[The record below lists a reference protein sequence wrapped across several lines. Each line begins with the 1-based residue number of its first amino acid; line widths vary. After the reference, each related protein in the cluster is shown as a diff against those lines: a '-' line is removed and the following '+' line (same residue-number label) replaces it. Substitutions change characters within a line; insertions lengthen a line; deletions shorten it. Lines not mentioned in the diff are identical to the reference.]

1 MKQSTGLK
9 LRLKG
14 SFLLYV
20 YTGLFKKAHSRYTC
34 ACVDVAAKAEEP
46 SSVRATQVSLYR
58 LTKLSKALGS
68 NWRKLG
74 NSLGVSEQQLEY
86 INKRNEGEN
95 DKGKDMLDEW
105 KRTSGDAATL
115 EALQEALKKA
125 EMDDLLPDVVA
136 GTHSM
141 VTKSK
146 QTVRHGTMHTI
157 PGMLAQFFIYAH
169 VHHQILRGNNYNHLL
184 ISS

>member
-1 MKQSTGLK
+1 M
-9 LRLKG
+9 
-14 SFLLYV
+14 
-20 YTGLFKKAHSRYTC
+20 
-34 ACVDVAAKAEEP
+34 EEP
-46 SSVRATQVSLYR
+46 SSLRATQVSLYR

-115 EALQEALKKA
+115 EALQEALKMA
-125 EMDDLLPDVVA
+125 EMDDLLDVVA
-136 GTHSM
+136 GTHFYDH
-141 VTKSK
+141 KK
-146 QTVRHGTMHTI
+146 
-157 PGMLAQFFIYAH
+157 
-169 VHHQILRGNNYNHLL
+169 
-184 ISS
+184 

>member
-1 MKQSTGLK
+1 MQ
-9 LRLKG
+9 
-14 SFLLYV
+14 
-20 YTGLFKKAHSRYTC
+20 
-34 ACVDVAAKAEEP
+34 EP
-46 SSVRATQVSLYR
+46 SSLRATQVSLYG

-86 INKRNEGEN
+86 INKRNKRKS

-125 EMDDLLPDVVA
+125 EMDDLLDVVA
-136 GTHSM
+136 GTHSYDH
-141 VTKSK
+141 KK
-146 QTVRHGTMHTI
+146 
-157 PGMLAQFFIYAH
+157 
-169 VHHQILRGNNYNHLL
+169 
-184 ISS
+184 

>member
-1 MKQSTGLK
+1 MTFKRFISASTVTHGH
-9 LRLKG
+9 
-14 SFLLYV
+14 S
-20 YTGLFKKAHSRYTC
+20 KKPHARYTC
-34 ACVDVAAKAEEP
+34 AYVDVAAKVEEP
-46 SSVRATQVSLYR
+46 SSLRATQVSHYR

-74 NSLGVSEQQLEY
+74 NFLGVSEQQLEY
-86 INKRNEGEN
+86 INKRNEREN

-136 GTHSM
+136 GTHSYDH
-141 VTKSK
+141 KK
-146 QTVRHGTMHTI
+146 
-157 PGMLAQFFIYAH
+157 
-169 VHHQILRGNNYNHLL
+169 
-184 ISS
+184 

>member
-1 MKQSTGLK
+1 M
-9 LRLKG
+9 
-14 SFLLYV
+14 
-20 YTGLFKKAHSRYTC
+20 
-34 ACVDVAAKAEEP
+34 EEP
-46 SSVRATQVSLYR
+46 SSLRATQVSDNR

-86 INKRNEGEN
+86 INKRNKRKS

-125 EMDDLLPDVVA
+125 EMDVLLDVVA
-136 GTHSM
+136 GTHSYDH
-141 VTKSK
+141 KK
-146 QTVRHGTMHTI
+146 
-157 PGMLAQFFIYAH
+157 
-169 VHHQILRGNNYNHLL
+169 
-184 ISS
+184 

>member
-1 MKQSTGLK
+1 M
-9 LRLKG
+9 
-14 SFLLYV
+14 LYG
-20 YTGLFKKAHSRYTC
+20 YTGPFKKAHSRYTC

-115 EALQEALKKA
+115 EALQEAVKKA
-125 EMDDLLPDVVA
+125 GMDDLLPDVVA

-141 VTKSK
+141 ITKSK
-146 QTVRHGTMHTI
+146 QTVRHETMQTI

-169 VHHQILRGNNYNHLL
+169 VHYRILRGNNYNHLL

>member
-1 MKQSTGLK
+1 MGVWEDFS
-9 LRLKG
+9 
-14 SFLLYV
+14 
-20 YTGLFKKAHSRYTC
+20 LFASAQKTSL
-34 ACVDVAAKAEEP
+34 
-46 SSVRATQVSLYR
+46 SLYR

-86 INKRNEGEN
+86 INKRNEREN

-115 EALQEALKKA
+115 EALQEAVKKA

-141 VTKSK
+141 ITKSK
-146 QTVRHGTMHTI
+146 QTVRHGTMQTI
-157 PGMLAQFFIYAH
+157 PGMLAQFFMYAH
-169 VHHQILRGNNYNHLL
+169 VHYGILRGNNYNHLL